1 MVSRCCKKEV
11 FSLVDYY
18 TCSRCHFPCDI
29 VHEKPYKEMLHEF
42 RHENETENAF
52 N

>member
-1 MVSRCCKKEV
+1 MVSRCCKQEV
-11 FSLVDYY
+11 FILVDYY

-29 VHEKPYKEMLHEF
+29 VQERPHKEMFNEF
-42 RHENETENAF
+42 RHENEAESAF